1 MPGTAD
7 KVKFGV
13 KNVHYALLTDE
24 GTPSYDTPVAI
35 PGAVSLSLEAS
46 GESTPFYADNMQYYV
61 TVSNSGYET
70 ELEVA
75 IFPDS
80 FLMDVLGY
88 TQSTT
93 DKVLTENS
101 NTQPKPFALLFEEAG
116 DQIAGDVG
124 KLHQIGNGLRPE
136 PHATA
141 LRRCAQ
147 FVSNGVG
154 CQALIAQRQ
163 PSHAELARLR
173 HKLGTARAARKRDHF
188 QLVRMAANNIQR
200 LRANGPRRPQN
211 RNTTTLIRH
220 KGYNLRKPEE
230 RRISRKPRTGSHT
243 GPAVRRGPA

>member
-24 GTPSYDTPVAI
+24 GTPTYGTPVAI

-80 FLMDVLGY
+80 FLKDVLGY

-93 DKVLTENS
+93 DKVL
-101 NTQPKPFALLFEEAG
+101 PKTPMCSRNRLRCYLRRRAIRAEQSLSSITAQQQG
-116 DQIAGDVG
+116 RPA
-124 KLHQIGNGLRPE
+124 HLRPPRIPPSR
-136 PHATA
+136 PHRPA
-141 LRRCAQ
+141 
-147 FVSNGVG
+147 
-154 CQALIAQRQ
+154 
-163 PSHAELARLR
+163 PSLH
-173 HKLGTARAARKRDHF
+173 
-188 QLVRMAANNIQR
+188 
-200 LRANGPRRPQN
+200 PR
-211 RNTTTLIRH
+211 
-220 KGYNLRKPEE
+220 
-230 RRISRKPRTGSHT
+230 
-243 GPAVRRGPA
+243 

>member
-7 KVKFGV
+7 KVIFGV

-24 GTPSYDTPVAI
+24 GTPTYDTPVAI

-116 DQIAGDVG
+116 DQSGTKFVLYNCTATRPNAGG
-124 KLHQIGNGLRPE
+124 RRSPPICPPR
-136 PHATA
+136 TA
-141 LRRCAQ
+141 ARRCACWMWVPARA
-147 FVSNGVG
+147 FW
-154 CQALIAQRQ
+154 
-163 PSHAELARLR
+163 PSCWP
-173 HKLGTARAARKRDHF
+173 GTAARRQAWTAACPCWTRRAPWPGRRAA
-188 QLVRMAANNIQR
+188 A
-200 LRANGPRRPQN
+200 
-211 RNTTTLIRH
+211 
-220 KGYNLRKPEE
+220 
-230 RRISRKPRTGSHT
+230 
-243 GPAVRRGPA
+243 